1 MHFYYIMVENEQKPA
16 IAVSVFPFPSI
27 AAAGREGIRSRP
39 AERRRRMLKDERKNR
54 IMAVL
59 ERCHFTTV
67 DELSRYLGVSQTT
80 VRRDLD
86 ELIAAGRVERNR
98 RGVTL
103 PAENYTEAPVR
114 FRSAVDAGAKAAIG
128 RRAAGLVSAGSVI
141 FLDSSSTGLCM
152 IEPLAKMKNITVV
165 THSLAVIDGL
175 SNSDVDLYLT
185 GGEYYAPSQAFFG
198 EEAIRAA
205 ERFNFD
211 YMFFSCNTVT
221 PDGYATATF
230 EHSAALRRRI
240 LARTRCPVLLC
251 CQNKIGRYRAHNI
264 ANINDVK
271 YIVTD
276 SPTAFQN
283 VPPQVIRVEEV

>member
-1 MHFYYIMVENEQKPA
+1 MF
-16 IAVSVFPFPSI
+16 
-27 AAAGREGIRSRP
+27 
-39 AERRRRMLKDERKNR
+39 KDERKTK
-54 IMAVL
+54 IISIL
-59 ERCHFTTV
+59 EHSHFTTIE
-67 DELSRYLGVSQTT
+67 ELSRHLGVSQTT

-103 PAENYTEAPVR
+103 TAEDHAEAHIR

-128 RRAAGLVSAGSVI
+128 RRAAELVPSGSLI

-152 IEPLAKMKNITVV
+152 VEPLAKKKNITVV

-175 SNSDVDLYLT
+175 SNSEVDLYLT

-198 EEAIRAA
+198 EAAIQTA
-205 ERFNFD
+205 EQFNYD

-221 PDGYATATF
+221 PDGYATATY

-240 LARTRCPVLLC
+240 LARTRWPVLLC
-251 CQNKIGRYRAHNI
+251 CQSKIGRYRAHNI
-264 ANINDVK
+264 ARLADVK

-283 VPPQVIRVEEV
+283 VPPQVIRVREV

>member
-1 MHFYYIMVENEQKPA
+1 
-16 IAVSVFPFPSI
+16 
-27 AAAGREGIRSRP
+27 
-39 AERRRRMLKDERKNR
+39 MLKDERKNR

-59 ERCHFTTV
+59 DRSHFTTV
-67 DELSRYLGVSQTT
+67 EELSRHLGVSQTT

-86 ELIAAGRVERNR
+86 ELITAGRVERNR
-98 RGVTL
+98 RGITL
-103 PAENYTEAPVR
+103 PAENYTEAHIR

-128 RRAAGLVSAGSVI
+128 RRAAELAESGSVI
-141 FLDSSSTGLCM
+141 FLDSSSTALYM
-152 IEPLAKMKNITVV
+152 VEPLSKKKNITVV

-175 SNSDVDLYLT
+175 SNSDIELYLT

-230 EHSAALRRRI
+230 ERSAALRRRI
-240 LARTRCPVLLC
+240 LKRTRCPVLLC

-264 ANINDVK
+264 AHVNDVR

-276 SPTAFQN
+276 SPSAFQN
-283 VPPQVIRVEEV
+283 VPPRVIRAEEV

>member
-1 MHFYYIMVENEQKPA
+1 
-16 IAVSVFPFPSI
+16 
-27 AAAGREGIRSRP
+27 
-39 AERRRRMLKDERKNR
+39 MLKDERKTR
-54 IMAVL
+54 IMTVL
-59 ERCHFTTV
+59 DRERFTTV
-67 DELSRYLGVSQTT
+67 EELSRSLGVSQTT

-86 ELIAAGRVERNR
+86 ELHAAGRVERNR

-103 PAENYTEAPVR
+103 PAENCTEAHIR

-128 RRAAGLVSAGSVI
+128 RRAAELVSPGSVV

-152 IEPLAKMKNITVV
+152 VEPLARKKNITVV

-175 SNSDVDLYLT
+175 SNSDIDLYLT

-221 PDGYATATF
+221 PDGYATATY

-240 LARTRCPVLLC
+240 LARTRWPVLLC
-251 CQNKIGRYRAHNI
+251 CQNKIGRYRAYNI
-264 ANINDVK
+264 AHISEVK

-276 SPTAFQN
+276 SPAAFQN
-283 VPPQVIRVEEV
+283 VPPRVIRAEEV

>member
-1 MHFYYIMVENEQKPA
+1 
-16 IAVSVFPFPSI
+16 
-27 AAAGREGIRSRP
+27 
-39 AERRRRMLKDERKNR
+39 MLKEERKAR

-59 ERCHFTTV
+59 DSKHFSTV
-67 DELSRYLGVSQTT
+67 GELSQCLGVSQST

-86 ELIAAGRVERNR
+86 ELIEAGRVERNR

-103 PAENYTEAPVR
+103 PAENQTEAPVR

-128 RRAAGLVSAGSVI
+128 RQAAALVESGSVI
-141 FLDSSSTGLCM
+141 FLDSSSTGLYM
-152 IEPLAKMKNITVV
+152 VEPLARRKNITVV
-165 THSLAVIDGL
+165 THSLAVINGL
-175 SNSDVDLYLT
+175 SNSGIGLYLT

-205 ERFNFD
+205 ERFNYD

-240 LARTRCPVLLC
+240 LNRTRCPVLLC

-264 ANINDVK
+264 AHIKNVK

-276 SPTAFQN
+276 SPTAFQH
-283 VPPQVIRVEEV
+283 VPPQVIRVGEV